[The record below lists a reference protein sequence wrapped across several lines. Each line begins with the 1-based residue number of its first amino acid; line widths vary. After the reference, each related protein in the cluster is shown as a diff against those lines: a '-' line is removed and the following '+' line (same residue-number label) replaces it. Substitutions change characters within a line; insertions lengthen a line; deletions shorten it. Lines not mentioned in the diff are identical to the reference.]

1 MAFASRVEGPWGGSL
16 LKATLAGLARG
27 WPPGLTV
34 LTGDDLYHL
43 DQALSA
49 IVDHLVPEGT
59 GAFGLSIVGDAPMST
74 GALVGHARSS
84 GMFASRRVVLLR
96 DIAGLEGDPEPLAA
110 YGSNPPRESFLIV
123 RAPKLDRKRKL
134 HKALA
139 EAGQCLTFRP
149 PANGA
154 ALDELEVEVTAM
166 AGARGIELETSAM
179 GLLLEVCGTDLSR
192 IASELDKLAIWVGPE
207 AGQAAVVDAAAIRGL
222 VAGTGLLSGW
232 ELADALTGRDSAEAI
247 AAARRLLDAGDE
259 PIRILGG
266 LASRARSLLR
276 AKAMTEAGASP
287 KTVLDRAR
295 AWYFREALA
304 RGLKRYTMDEL
315 LAMPG
320 RLLETDRSFK
330 SRSMDKGAVLEAL
343 VSRLT
348 VPSGESR

>member
-1 MAFASRVEGPWGGSL
+1 MAFGSRVEGPWGGAVLQS
-16 LKATLAGLARG
+16 TLAGVARG

-43 DQALSA
+43 DQALTA
-49 IVDHLVPEGT
+49 ILDHLVPEGR

-74 GALVGHARSS
+74 GALVGQARSS

-110 YGSNPPRESFLIV
+110 YAKTPPKESFLIV

-139 EAGQCLTFRP
+139 EEGLCLAFRAP
-149 PANGA
+149 SSDA
-154 ALDELEVEVTAM
+154 ALKELAAEMQAM
-166 AGARGIELETSAM
+166 AGVRGIRLDTRAA
-179 GLLLEVCGTDLSR
+179 GLLLEVCGKDLSR
-192 IASELDKLAIWVGPE
+192 IASELDKVAIWLGPE
-207 AGQAAVVDAAAIRGL
+207 IGNDTPIDAATIRDL

-232 ELADALTGRDSAEAI
+232 ELADALTGRDSTEAI

-259 PIRILGG
+259 PIRMLGG

-287 KTVLDRAR
+287 KSVLDGAR
-295 AWYFREALA
+295 AWYFRDALA
-304 RGLKRYTMDEL
+304 QGLKRYTMGEL

-320 RLLETDRSFK
+320 RLLEADRMFK
-330 SRSMDKGAVLEAL
+330 SRSLDKGAVLEAL
-343 VSRLT
+343 VLNVT
-348 VPSGESR
+348 APSSAGR

>member
-1 MAFASRVEGPWGGSL
+1 MAFAARVEGPWGGAV
-16 LKATLAGLARG
+16 LKTTLAALAGG

-49 IVDHLVPEGT
+49 ILDRLVPEAT

-74 GALVGHARSS
+74 GALVGQARSS
-84 GMFASRRVVLLR
+84 GMFASRRVVFLR
-96 DIAGLEGDPEPLAA
+96 DIAGLEGDPEPLTA
-110 YGSNPPRESFLIV
+110 YSSHPPRESFLIV

-139 EAGQCLTFRP
+139 EAGQCLAFRP
-149 PANGA
+149 PANDA
-154 ALDELEVEVTAM
+154 ALEDLAVEMKAM
-166 AGARGIELETSAM
+166 AGARGIDLEPSAVR
-179 GLLLEVCGTDLSR
+179 LLLEVCGTDLNR
-192 IASELDKLAIWVGPE
+192 IASELEKLAIWLGPD
-207 AGQAAVVDAAAIRGL
+207 AGCGTPVDAATIRGL

-232 ELADALTGRDSAEAI
+232 ELADALTERDSKKAI
-247 AAARRLLDAGDE
+247 AAARRLLDAGEE

-287 KTVLDRAR
+287 KAAVDGAR

-304 RGLKRYTMDEL
+304 RGLQRYAMDEL

-320 RLLETDRSFK
+320 RLLETDRCFK
-330 SRSMDKGAVLEAL
+330 SRSLDKGAVLEAL
-343 VSRLT
+343 VSSLT
-348 VPSGESR
+348 VPSTESR

>member
-1 MAFASRVEGPWGGSL
+1 MAFASRVDEPWGGAV
-16 LKATLAGLARG
+16 LKSTLAGLARG

-43 DQALSA
+43 DLALAA
-49 IVDHLVPEGT
+49 ILDRLVPEET
-59 GAFGLSIVGDAPMST
+59 GAFGLSVVGNAPMSI
-74 GALVGHARSS
+74 GALIGQARSS

-96 DIAGLEGDPEPLAA
+96 DIAGLEGDPEPLSA
-110 YGSNPPRESFLIV
+110 YGSNPPQQSFLIV
-123 RAPKLDRKRKL
+123 RAPKLDRKRKV

-139 EAGQCLTFRP
+139 EAGQCLAFRA
-149 PANGA
+149 PANTA
-154 ALDELEVEVTAM
+154 ALQELEAEMKAM
-166 AGARGIELETSAM
+166 AGARGIGLEMSAVR
-179 GLLLEVCGTDLSR
+179 LLLEVCGTDLSR
-192 IASELDKLAIWVGPE
+192 MASELDKLAVWLGPE
-207 AGQAAVVDAAAIRGL
+207 AGRAAPVDAATIRGL

-232 ELADALTGRDSAEAI
+232 ELADALTERNSTDAI
-247 AAARRLLDAGDE
+247 AAARRLLDAGEE

-287 KTVLDRAR
+287 KSVVDGAR

-304 RGLKRYTMDEL
+304 RGLQRYTMDDL

-320 RLLETDRSFK
+320 RILETDRSFK
-330 SRSMDKGAVLEAL
+330 SRSLDKGAVLEAL

-348 VPSGESR
+348 VPSKESR